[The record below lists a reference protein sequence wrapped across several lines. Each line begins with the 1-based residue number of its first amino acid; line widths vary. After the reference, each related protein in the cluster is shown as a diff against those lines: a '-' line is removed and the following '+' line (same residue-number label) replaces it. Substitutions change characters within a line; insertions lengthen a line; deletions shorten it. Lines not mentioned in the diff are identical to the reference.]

1 MRIKDN
7 TMGSQLNTRD
17 QYTRAYMRYQEHL
30 IDLIESEMKKR
41 KITAYSLSKET
52 GISQAT
58 LSLLLCRNL
67 DVLTIPLIYSILLA
81 LDIRIKEIKEP
92 DGLSRMTFAE
102 QMEPIMDSYMD
113 YSFSLEEKEELK
125 RTGIIKNTVEIYSPY
140 GVYKGIFYIHKISGL
155 VSFCRTDN
163 LKRKYHLSD
172 EDILCLIHGGEIPI
186 ILKDIEEIL
195 YLDFNTNKVKLKQ
208 K

>member
-1 MRIKDN
+1 
-7 TMGSQLNTRD
+7 
-17 QYTRAYMRYQEHL
+17 MRYQEHL
-30 IDLIESEMKKR
+30 IDLIECEMKKR

-81 LDIRIKEIKEP
+81 LDIRIEEFKVDE
-92 DGLSRMTFAE
+92 GLSRMVFAE
-102 QMEPIMDSYMD
+102 QKEPVIKDCYMD
-113 YSFSLEEKEELK
+113 YSFSPEEKEELRK
-125 RTGIIKNTVEIYSPY
+125 TGIIRNTVEIYNPY

-155 VSFCRTDN
+155 VSFLRTDT

-186 ILKDIEEIL
+186 TYKGVKEVL
-195 YLDFNTNKVKLKQ
+195 YLDFNTNKVKFMKNLC
-208 K
+208 

>member
-1 MRIKDN
+1 
-7 TMGSQLNTRD
+7 
-17 QYTRAYMRYQEHL
+17 MRYQEHL
-30 IDLIESEMKKR
+30 IELIEYEMKKR

-58 LSLLLCRNL
+58 LSLLLSRNL

-81 LDIRIKEIKEP
+81 LDISIEEIKVNE
-92 DGLSRMTFAE
+92 GLSRMVFAE
-102 QMEPIMDSYMD
+102 QKEPVIKDSYMD
-113 YSFSLEEKEELK
+113 YTFSTEEKEELQ
-125 RTGIIKNTVEIYSPY
+125 RTGILRNTVEIYNPY

-155 VSFCRTDN
+155 VSFLRTDT

-186 ILKDIEEIL
+186 TYKGVKEVL
-195 YLDFNTNKVKLKQ
+195 YLDFNTNKVKFMKNLC
-208 K
+208 

>member
-1 MRIKDN
+1 
-7 TMGSQLNTRD
+7 MGSQLNTRD

-81 LDIRIKEIKEP
+81 LDISIEEIKVDE
-92 DGLSRMTFAE
+92 GLSRMVFAE
-102 QMEPIMDSYMD
+102 QKEPVIKDSYMD
-113 YSFSLEEKEELK
+113 YSFSPKEKEELE
-125 RTGIIKNTVEIYSPY
+125 RAGIIRNTVEIYSPY

-155 VSFCRTDN
+155 VSFLRTDT
-163 LKRKYHLSD
+163 LKRKYRIND
-172 EDILCLIHGGEIPI
+172 EDVFYLINGGEIPI
-186 ILKDIEEIL
+186 EHKNTEEII
-195 YLDFNTNKVKLKQ
+195 YLDFNTNKIKFKKNLC
-208 K
+208 

>member
-1 MRIKDN
+1 
-7 TMGSQLNTRD
+7 MGSQLNTRE
-17 QYTRAYMRYQEHL
+17 QYTLAYMRYHEHL
-30 IDLIESEMKKR
+30 IDLIECEMKKR

-81 LDIRIKEIKEP
+81 LDIRIEEIKVGE
-92 DGLSRMTFAE
+92 GLSRMVFAE
-102 QMEPIMDSYMD
+102 QKEPVIKDSYMD
-113 YSFSLEEKEELK
+113 YSFSPKEKEELRK
-125 RTGIIKNTVEIYSPY
+125 TGIIRNTVEIYSPY

-155 VSFCRTDN
+155 VSFLRTDT
-163 LKRKYHLSD
+163 LKRKYRIND
-172 EDILCLIHGGEIPI
+172 EDVFYLINGGEIPI
-186 ILKDIEEIL
+186 EYKNTEEII
-195 YLDFNTNKVKLKQ
+195 YLDFNTNKVKFK

>member
-1 MRIKDN
+1 
-7 TMGSQLNTRD
+7 
-17 QYTRAYMRYQEHL
+17 MRYQEHL
-30 IDLIESEMKKR
+30 IDLIECEMKKR

-92 DGLSRMTFAE
+92 DGLSRLTFAE
-102 QMEPIMDSYMD
+102 QMEPIIKDSYMD
-113 YSFSLEEKEELK
+113 YSFSPKEKEELRK
-125 RTGIIKNTVEIYSPY
+125 TGIIRNTVEIYSPY

-155 VSFCRTDN
+155 VSFLRTDT
-163 LKRKYHLSD
+163 LKRKYRIND
-172 EDILCLIHGGEIPI
+172 EDVFYLINGGEIPI
-186 ILKDIEEIL
+186 IIKDIEEIL
-195 YLDFNTNKVKLKQ
+195 YLDFNTNKVKFK

>member
-1 MRIKDN
+1 
-7 TMGSQLNTRD
+7 MGSQLNTRD

-67 DVLTIPLIYSILLA
+67 EVLTIPLIYSILLA

-102 QMEPIMDSYMD
+102 QIEPIIKDSYMD

>member
-1 MRIKDN
+1 
-7 TMGSQLNTRD
+7 MGSQLNTRE

-30 IDLIESEMKKR
+30 IDLIECEMKKR

-81 LDIRIKEIKEP
+81 LDIRIEEIKVDE
-92 DGLSRMTFAE
+92 GLSRMVFAE
-102 QMEPIMDSYMD
+102 QKEPVIKDSYMD
-113 YSFSLEEKEELK
+113 YSFSPKEKEELRK
-125 RTGIIKNTVEIYSPY
+125 TGIIRNTAEIYSPY

-155 VSFCRTDN
+155 VSFLRTDT
-163 LKRKYHLSD
+163 LKRKYRIND
-172 EDILCLIHGGEIPI
+172 EDVFYLINGGEIPI
-186 ILKDIEEIL
+186 EYKNTEEII
-195 YLDFNTNKVKLKQ
+195 YLDFNTNKVKFMK
-208 K
+208 

>member
-1 MRIKDN
+1 
-7 TMGSQLNTRD
+7 
-17 QYTRAYMRYQEHL
+17 MRYQEHL
-30 IDLIESEMKKR
+30 IDLIECEMKKR

-81 LDIRIKEIKEP
+81 LDIRIEEIKVHE
-92 DGLSRMTFAE
+92 GLSRMVFAE
-102 QMEPIMDSYMD
+102 QKEPVIKDSYMD
-113 YSFSLEEKEELK
+113 YSFSPEEKEELRK
-125 RTGIIKNTVEIYSPY
+125 TGIIRNTVEIYSPY

-155 VSFCRTDN
+155 VSFLRTDT
-163 LKRKYHLSD
+163 LKRKYRIND
-172 EDILCLIHGGEIPI
+172 EDVFYLINGGEIPI
-186 ILKDIEEIL
+186 EYKNTEEII
-195 YLDFNTNKVKLKQ
+195 YLDFNTNKVKFK

>member
-1 MRIKDN
+1 
-7 TMGSQLNTRD
+7 MGSQLNTRE

-30 IDLIESEMKKR
+30 IDLIECEMKKR

-81 LDIRIKEIKEP
+81 LDIRIEEIKVDE
-92 DGLSRMTFAE
+92 GLSRMVFAE
-102 QMEPIMDSYMD
+102 QKEPVIKDSYMD
-113 YSFSLEEKEELK
+113 YSFSPEEKEELRK
-125 RTGIIKNTVEIYSPY
+125 TGIIRNTVEIYSPY

-155 VSFCRTDN
+155 VSFLRTDT
-163 LKRKYHLSD
+163 LKRKYRIND
-172 EDILCLIHGGEIPI
+172 EDVFYLINGGEIPI
-186 ILKDIEEIL
+186 EYKNTEEII
-195 YLDFNTNKVKLKQ
+195 YLDFNTNKVKFMK
-208 K
+208 

>member
-1 MRIKDN
+1 
-7 TMGSQLNTRD
+7 MGSQLNTRE

-30 IDLIESEMKKR
+30 IDLIECEMKKR

-81 LDIRIKEIKEP
+81 LDIRIEEFKVDE
-92 DGLSRMTFAE
+92 GLSRMVFAE
-102 QMEPIMDSYMD
+102 QKEPVIKDCYMD
-113 YSFSLEEKEELK
+113 YSFSPEEKEELRK
-125 RTGIIKNTVEIYSPY
+125 TGIIRNTVEIYNPY

-155 VSFCRTDN
+155 VSFLRTDT

-172 EDILCLIHGGEIPI
+172 EDVFYLINGGEIPI
-186 ILKDIEEIL
+186 EHKNTEEII
-195 YLDFNTNKVKLKQ
+195 YLDFNTNKVKFK

>member
-1 MRIKDN
+1 
-7 TMGSQLNTRD
+7 MGSQLNTRE

-30 IDLIESEMKKR
+30 IDLIECEMKKR

-81 LDIRIKEIKEP
+81 LDIRIEEIKVGE
-92 DGLSRMTFAE
+92 GLSRMVFAE
-102 QMEPIMDSYMD
+102 QKEPVIKDSYMD
-113 YSFSLEEKEELK
+113 YSFSPKEKEELRK
-125 RTGIIKNTVEIYSPY
+125 TGIIRNTVEIYSPY

-155 VSFCRTDN
+155 VSFLRTDT
-163 LKRKYHLSD
+163 LKRKYRIND
-172 EDILCLIHGGEIPI
+172 EDVFYLINGGEIPI
-186 ILKDIEEIL
+186 EYKNTEEII
-195 YLDFNTNKVKLKQ
+195 YLDFNTNKVKFK